1 MSLERFL
8 LVALDTSSQSLAA
21 LEMAVECAT
30 MGGYGLKGIYVEESH
45 LSQASAASV
54 SLEVELSTTHSRPF
68 SSERLESV
76 HRAQSAHARQALE
89 MAADRRRI
97 EWEFD
102 VIAGNAAQVLQAE
115 GAPSESAEPA

>member
-30 MGGYGLKGIYVEESH
+30 MGQLRSQGYLYGGIASF
-45 LSQASAASV
+45 QASAASV

-68 SSERLESV
+68 SSE
-76 HRAQSAHARQALE
+76 
-89 MAADRRRI
+89 
-97 EWEFD
+97 
-102 VIAGNAAQVLQAE
+102 
-115 GAPSESAEPA
+115 